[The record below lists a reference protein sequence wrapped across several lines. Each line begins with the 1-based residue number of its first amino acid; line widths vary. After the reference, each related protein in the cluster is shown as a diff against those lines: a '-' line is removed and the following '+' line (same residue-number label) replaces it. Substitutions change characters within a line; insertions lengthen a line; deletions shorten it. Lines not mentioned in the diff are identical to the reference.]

1 MGEDEEAEEEVDAD
15 TINDE
20 EELLEEVTEL
30 PNYEELNTTKA
41 LVRQA
46 LRCA

>member
-1 MGEDEEAEEEVDAD
+1 MGEDEEEDVDTDNGA
-15 TINDE
+15 

-30 PNYEELNTTKA
+30 PNYEEDHTTKA

>member
-1 MGEDEEAEEEVDAD
+1 MGEDEEEDMD
-15 TINDE
+15 TVNDE